1 LGMALDEPADNEKP
15 VQVNGIDVL
24 IADSHRSLVDRT
36 VIDYIDEPRGGG
48 FLVKG
53 ASSC

>member
-1 LGMALDEPADNEKP
+1 MALDEPTENEKP

-24 IADSHRSLVDRT
+24 IDGSAGSLT
-36 VIDYIDEPRGGG
+36 AKTIIDYVDEPSGGG

>member
-1 LGMALDEPADNEKP
+1 MALDEPMDSEKP
-15 VQVNGIDVL
+15 VQVNGVDVL
-24 IADSHRSLVDRT
+24 LDDSARSLTDKT
-36 VIDYIDEPRGGG
+36 VIDYVDGPSGTG

>member
-1 LGMALDEPADNEKP
+1 MALDEPVDNEKP

-24 IADSHRSLVDRT
+24 ITDMHRSMVDST
-36 VIDYIDEPRGGG
+36 VIDYVDGPSGTG

>member
-1 LGMALDEPADNEKP
+1 MALDEPADNEKP

-24 IADSHRSLVDRT
+24 IEDFTRPLVDGT
-36 VIDYIDEPRGGG
+36 VIDYVEQPSGSG

-53 ASSC
+53 AGSC